1 MTTRGPRLE
10 FAVGAFLL
18 LALASLL
25 VLAIASTNGKF
36 GFGGDTYELTAR
48 FTNVG
53 PLRPMAPVKIGGVTI
68 GRVGDITLDPVKL
81 DSVVTLD
88 IDNRYQDLS
97 IDTSAGILTNGLL
110 GESYI
115 GLQPGGDLESLKPGE
130 EIAFTTPAV
139 DIIQM
144 VGKYMFS
151 GGGDNDTT
159 APARAANSAHPPPPP
174 PAPPQPCNAR
184 QLPPHPP
191 HPPLPTVRP
200 PTPPHPPTP

>member
-36 GFGGDTYELTAR
+36 GFGGDTYALKAR

-53 PLRPMAPVKIGGVTI
+53 PLRPIAPGDIGRVTN

-88 IDNRYQDLS
+88 IDSRYKDLS

-110 GESYI
+110 GESYV
-115 GLQPGGDLESLKPGE
+115 GLQPGGDPETLKPGE

-144 VGKYMFS
+144 VGKYKFS
-151 GGGDNDTT
+151 GGGKPAAAQGDAAGADAG
-159 APARAANSAHPPPPP
+159 APQP
-174 PAPPQPCNAR
+174 PAP
-184 QLPPHPP
+184 
-191 HPPLPTVRP
+191 TET
-200 PTPPHPPTP
+200 PTP